1 MRHRASALRAAGAR
15 VGFVPTMGALHAGH
29 FSLLERARPGCDQVV
44 LSIFVNP
51 LQFGAHEDL
60 GRYPRDLDADLA
72 RLQGHGCDLVFA
84 PTADEMYAP
93 DRSTRIDVGTLGDG
107 LCGRSRPG
115 HFQGVA
121 TVVAKLFNLVQ
132 PQVAVFGQKDAQQ
145 AVILNRMV
153 RDLDWPVEMRVAP
166 IVRDPDGLALSSRNV
181 YLSVGERREALLL
194 HESLHV
200 ARAAVVAGERRVE
213 SILDAMRRH
222 LATGPEVRLD
232 YVEVVDPADLQ
243 VRVRLEGRCLIAIAA
258 YVGATRLID
267 NWVLDVRGVEVV
279 NAGLLG

>member
-1 MRHRASALRAAGAR
+1 MRQRTLALRAAGAR

-29 FSLLERARPGCDQVV
+29 LSLLAQARPGCDQVV
-44 LSIFVNP
+44 LSIFVNR
-51 LQFGAHEDL
+51 LELGAHEDL

-72 RLQGHGCDLVFA
+72 RLQGQGCDLVFA
-84 PTADEMYAP
+84 PAADAMYAP
-93 DRSTRIDVGTLGDG
+93 DTSTRIDVGALGET

-145 AVILNRMV
+145 AIVLHRMV

-181 YLSVGERREALLL
+181 YLSARERREALLL
-194 HESLHV
+194 HGALHV
-200 ARAAVVAGERRVE
+200 ARAAIVAGERRVE
-213 SILDAMRRH
+213 AIQAAMRLH
-222 LATGPEVRLD
+222 LSTGPDIRIE
-232 YVEVVDPADLQ
+232 YVEIVDPSDLCP
-243 VRVRLEGRCLIAIAA
+243 RVRLEGRCLIAIAA
-258 YVGATRLID
+258 HVGATRLID
-267 NWVLDVRGVEVV
+267 NLVLDVRGAEVTD
-279 NAGLLG
+279 AGLLG